1 MIAQYL
7 LFLKSGAVIAQ
18 EIVCNN
24 FLSLFSWGKKQA
36 LEMENGVIL

>member
-7 LFLKSGAVIAQ
+7 LFNSGAVRAQ

-36 LEMENGVIL
+36 LQMENSVIL